1 MEQTTR
7 YVKCHLT
14 KQFGTTTKGGI
25 LSKLAKIY
33 DPLGLVSPTT
43 LAGKLIYRDDCDAKL
58 PWGAS
63 LQLPLT
69 KRWKEWNDSLET
81 FTVPQSLA
89 PHRQS
94 VSEVTLHGFG
104 DASSRGVSMR
114 SSLRGCQSR
123 RRNHPRTGL
132 CQVKNCEA

>member
-14 KQFGTTTKGGI
+14 KQFGTTTKRGI

-33 DPLGLVSPTT
+33 DPLGLVFPTT
-43 LAGKLIYRDDCDAKL
+43 LVGKLIYRDVCDAKL
-58 PWGAS
+58 PWDAS
-63 LQLPLT
+63 LPLPLT

-81 FTVPQSLA
+81 FTVPRSLA

-104 DASSRGVSMR
+104 GRKLSWSMR
-114 SSLRGCQSR
+114 SSLRRCQSR